1 MLPSNKQTSID
12 IIKILNILFIVASVM
27 VCALLM
33 LLHIPGVELLR
44 VSPNWLLIG
53 LVSWSI
59 KSSTWQ
65 GAIAGIALGCIYDG
79 IAIDSPS
86 HILGFV
92 VVGVL
97 TSSLQTQKYIGED
110 FISIAFIVF
119 FMSICAETLYAVQY
133 ARVNFLGW
141 SQVWQTYQQT
151 VLISA
156 MVSSLWSPA
165 FYYPFKIWNSKI
177 ERMVK
182 TVSS

>member
-1 MLPSNKQTSID
+1 MLPSNPQTSID
-12 IIKILNILFIVASVM
+12 LIKVLNILFIAAAVM
-27 VCALLM
+27 MCALLM
-33 LLHIPGVELLR
+33 LLRIPGVELLG

-53 LVSWSI
+53 LVAWSI
-59 KSSTWQ
+59 RSSIWQ

-79 IAIDSPS
+79 MAINSPS

-92 VVGVL
+92 IVGVF

-119 FMSICAETLYAVQY
+119 FMSICAESIYAVQY
-133 ARVNFLGW
+133 ARVNFLEW
-141 SQVWQTYQQT
+141 SQVWQKYQQT

-177 ERMVK
+177 ARMVK